1 MSRSLRTKRLL
12 TGLAASLALAGALA
26 APALTHAQAWGH
38 HGGGGHE
45 GGPGGGT
52 RGGGREG
59 GPGGGGERGGGDRGG
74 GYGGGYGGRPSGG
87 PPGGYHGQGGGR
99 GFGGGPPGG
108 YRGPGGGDGW
118 PDGAPDPG
126 PGYRGQRWSDQRN
139 NGYWTNN
146 RWHYGPPPQEVYGR
160 PGFALG
166 FSDWRRGSYLP
177 QYYRSRVVDD
187 YGRWGLR
194 RPPYGYHWVRVGPDY
209 LLVAAATGLIF
220 DVVRP

>member
-1 MSRSLRTKRLL
+1 MLKMLRTKGLL
-12 TGLAASLALAGALA
+12 RGLAMSLALATTLG
-26 APALTHAQAWGH
+26 APALSHAQSWGH
-38 HGGGGHE
+38 RDGGGGGHS
-45 GGPGGGT
+45 
-52 RGGGREG
+52 GGGRESG
-59 GPGGGGERGGGDRGG
+59 SRGGGGGRGEGARGDGGRGDAGRGG
-74 GYGGGYGGRPSGG
+74 GYGAPSGGYRGGQGGARNYVGPPGAYHPPSGG
-87 PPGGYHGQGGGR
+87 PAAPGGWQGG
-99 GFGGGPPGG
+99 P
-108 YRGPGGGDGW
+108 
-118 PDGAPDPG
+118 PDPG
-126 PGYRGQRWSDQRN
+126 PAYRGQRWNDTRN

-166 FSDWRRGSYLP
+166 FSDWHRGSYLP
-177 QYYRSRVVDD
+177 QYYSSRVVDD